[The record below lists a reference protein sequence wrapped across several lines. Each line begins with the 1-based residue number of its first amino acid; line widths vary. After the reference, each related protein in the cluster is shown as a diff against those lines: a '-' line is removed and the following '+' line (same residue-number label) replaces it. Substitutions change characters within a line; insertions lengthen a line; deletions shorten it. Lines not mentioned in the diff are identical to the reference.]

1 MEVIYLEE
9 KVIGILGGMG
19 PEATADLFK
28 RIIRATPAEKDQD
41 HIRVIIDS
49 NPKIPDR
56 TAAIIGGG
64 SSPLPEM
71 TRTAKNL
78 EKAGADLII
87 IPCNTA
93 HHYYEELK
101 RSVRIPILNMVE
113 LTAQTIK
120 EIFPNVKRI
129 GLIGT
134 TGTVRAGIYNRALEK
149 SGVEVIYPPEKL
161 QDQVM
166 EAIYGNVKAGR
177 TLEGKEIIAKVA
189 THLIEEGAEII
200 IYGCTEVSLVLKSED
215 LPVPVVDPLQILAET
230 AVAVSS
236 PRRTNLSVEVS
247 P

>member
-1 MEVIYLEE
+1 MEE

-56 TAAIIGGG
+56 TAAIISGG

-78 EKAGADLII
+78 ERAGADFIL

-101 RSVRIPILNMVE
+101 RSVRIPLLNMVE
-113 LTAQTIK
+113 LTAQTIRK
-120 EIFPNVKRI
+120 SFRDAKKV

-134 TGTVRAGIYNRALEK
+134 TGTVKAKIFNRALER

-161 QDQVM
+161 QERVM
-166 EAIYGNVKAGR
+166 KAIYGNVKAGR
-177 TLEGKEIIAKVA
+177 ILEGKQIMTKIANDLVEK
-189 THLIEEGAEII
+189 GAEII
-200 IYGCTEVSLVLKSED
+200 ICGCTEVSLVLGSKD
-215 LPVPVVDPLQILAET
+215 ICVPVVDPLQILAET
-230 AVAVSS
+230 AVAVALGKDL
-236 PRRTNLSVEVS
+236 R
-247 P
+247 